1 MQARKYEGRRL
12 QMMASYVQGNNV
24 LDLGFAQSPN
34 ALLAPYRTV
43 GLDLNPPATPPT
55 GYAEQIRGDVM
66 TLADH
71 LDGRQFDTVVCG
83 ELIEHLERP
92 YDFLRGLRDVV
103 VPGGRLVLSTPNPL
117 GFPVV
122 LFELS
127 LPPPLLH
134 ARPSLLL
141 HAPLG
146 RSHARRHR
154 MGAQGDAWCR
164 AVAGVGHRAALPDR
178 VQLSG
183 DLRRRPRVTP

>member
-12 QMMASYVQGNNV
+12 QMMASFVQGTNV

-34 ALLAPYRTV
+34 ALPAPYRTV

-92 YDFLRGLRDVV
+92 YDFLRGVRDVV
-103 VPGGRLVLSTPNPL
+103 VSGGRLVLSTPNPL

-122 LFELS
+122 LFELTRS
-127 LPPPLLH
+127 RRRFYTSDHRFYFTPRWVDRMLDDTGWVRKETHGVGLWL
-134 ARPSLLL
+134 
-141 HAPLG
+141 PLG
-146 RSHARRHR
+146 IVPPCPIACSYQVIYVA
-154 MGAQGDAWCR
+154 DR
-164 AVAGVGHRAALPDR
+164 A
-178 VQLSG
+178 
-183 DLRRRPRVTP
+183 